1 VTVLGSFVELCG
13 EDCSELE
20 KKGTAVSAS
29 VFLTKSRGHGG
40 D

>member
-1 VTVLGSFVELCG
+1 VRVLGSLVELCV
-13 EDCSELE
+13 EDCGESE